1 MARDTAANYPWI
13 EREGGPAVG
22 RPCAARWA
30 RMALLLVASGLAG
43 CSGRGTYITGGPS
56 TGQLKSSLSHLEFE
70 NDQLKTQVA
79 RLKEE
84 NRQFEDKLVQ
94 ERLHSDVL
102 VTKLDN
108 ARNLLRDQGY
118 DSGSDPDLDAP
129 LSRSR
134 TLPAGRTTPPKRK
147 SPAAQISRASDLD
160 EIPPIRI
167 DDGSRPRSSTR
178 PAGSRPASSRTSED
192 ETLGLNTED
201 LRWVPIARGEDA
213 TASPKR

>member
-1 MARDTAANYPWI
+1 VARGNAANHSWI
-13 EREGGPAVG
+13 ERQGGPPAVG
-22 RPCAARWA
+22 RPCAVRWP
-30 RMALLLVASGLAG
+30 RLTLLLAATCLAG

-56 TGQLKSSLSHLEFE
+56 TGQLKSSLSHLEYE

-84 NRQFEDKLVQ
+84 SRQFEDKLVQ
-94 ERLHSDVL
+94 ERLHSDLL

-118 DSGSDPDLDAP
+118 DSGSDADLDAP
-129 LSRSR
+129 LSRPR

-167 DDGSRPRSSTR
+167 DSGSRPRSSAR
-178 PAGSRPASSRTSED
+178 PSGSRPSSPRNED
-192 ETLGLNTED
+192 DTLGFNTD
-201 LRWVPIARGEDA
+201 DMRWVPIARGDD
-213 TASPKR
+213 SPAPAKR